1 MTCPTGSSLHSPR
14 LTGRVVMP
22 ATSPY
27 RSAHSVSSRR
37 GSAASPIG
45 ASRASSPAPKLRSQ
59 RLPPPVDVLLGAPA
73 SSDVLDDGVALRGER
88 GEQHR
93 HPGANVGALDDLA
106 TQR

>member
-37 GSAASPIG
+37 GSAAPPLG
-45 ASRASSPAPKLRSQ
+45 ASRASSPALQLR
-59 RLPPPVDVLLGAPA
+59 PPPPQPRVDGLGGALDL
-73 SSDVLDDGVALRGER
+73 SEVRDDGVALGGKR

-106 TQR
+106 AQ